1 MKYLRWLLIWI
12 LTFSLATSVAVAEP
26 PVTNDQNQ
34 GLPTKVTKRFFFS
47 TVCEGVSDLPHKST
61 HVKGTVNV
69 QARTTCPGKG
79 VEISSRLTRTYRG
92 IKTSVTKGNYG
103 NGRTSVN
110 LSMNCIWTKGTKKIR
125 YEIRSTHTLSDGRV
139 GVTFNYASLE
149 C

>member
-1 MKYLRWLLIWI
+1 MRNLRRFIFILLA
-12 LTFSLATSVAVAEP
+12 FSLGTSGALADP
-26 PVTNDQNQ
+26 PVTNDQKQ
-34 GLPTKVTKRFFFS
+34 GSPVTVTKRFFFS
-47 TVCEGVSDLPHKST
+47 TVCEGTSDLPHKST

-69 QARTTCPGKG
+69 QARTTCPGQG
-79 VEISSRLTRTYRG
+79 VEISSRLTRIYRG
-92 IKTSVTKGNYG
+92 IKTSVAKGNYG

-110 LSMNCIWTKGTKKIR
+110 LSMNCIWKKGMKKIR